1 MQLTSTDWKENRYN
15 VSKAIIFQ
23 PHVDGSCQPR
33 KHGQNLVWWMMVD
46 PSALLTLMSQYC
58 WLGCSGCRWSI
69 SLSAPRRL
77 EVVAPG
83 VFVPAPTGSGRQC
96 WNSPRRLWM
105 MPSALGISRVF
116 PGLIEKGGYTGSK
129 WIMTSSS
136 LNQVSAVGAKACR
149 PPEEMHTNTIGIPW
163 PDKTSAIV
171 KPCFSASRPYGQ
183 SEVCTGNIST
193 YTHIM

>member
-1 MQLTSTDWKENRYN
+1 
-15 VSKAIIFQ
+15 
-23 PHVDGSCQPR
+23 
-33 KHGQNLVWWMMVD
+33 MVD
-46 PSALLTLMSQYC
+46 PIALLTLMSQYC
-58 WLGCSGCRWSI
+58 WRLQRLQVIHLSLRLGAWK
-69 SLSAPRRL
+69 SLLASLYQLQQDQEDSAETHQGACEWCP
-77 EVVAPG
+77 
-83 VFVPAPTGSGRQC
+83 VPWGFQD
-96 WNSPRRLWM
+96 
-105 MPSALGISRVF
+105 F
-116 PGLIEKGGYTGSK
+116 PQGLSKRAGK

-149 PPEEMHTNTIGIPW
+149 PPEEMQTNTIGIPW